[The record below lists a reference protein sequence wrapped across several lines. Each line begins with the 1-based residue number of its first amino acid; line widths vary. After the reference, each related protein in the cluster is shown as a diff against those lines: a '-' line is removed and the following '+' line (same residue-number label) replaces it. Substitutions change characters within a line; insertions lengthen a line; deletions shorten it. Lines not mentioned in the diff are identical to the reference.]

1 MAALVAATRR
11 VGGMIKRGKA
21 VTTKVTKLKITMSP
35 FDDQLHHLPGLKVE
49 ADLSQPHSITM
60 VEYF

>member
-21 VTTKVTKLKITMSP
+21 VTTRVTKLRS
-35 FDDQLHHLPGLKVE
+35 LKWFLRLYSMRRFLERNV
-49 ADLSQPHSITM
+49 L
-60 VEYF
+60 

>member
-21 VTTKVTKLKITMSP
+21 VTTRVTKLKITMSL
-35 FDDQLHHLPGLKVE
+35 FDD
-49 ADLSQPHSITM
+49 
-60 VEYF
+60 